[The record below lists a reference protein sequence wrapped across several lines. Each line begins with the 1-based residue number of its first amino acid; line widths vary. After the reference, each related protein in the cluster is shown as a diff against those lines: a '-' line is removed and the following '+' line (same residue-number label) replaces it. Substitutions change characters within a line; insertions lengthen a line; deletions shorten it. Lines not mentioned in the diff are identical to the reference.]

1 MMKRLFTCF
10 LILLSIGVS
19 AQNADV
25 RAYLSTHESTRNVT
39 DIPSDSIRFWVGE
52 GTNEVVAAFFFCD
65 PTPTGVAY
73 GFRFNGTATIGQML
87 AAIQTADSNFIYELS
102 ASGSFINNI
111 GYNNGTQNFLI
122 TGGYCMYTIDGSY
135 SGGLSDP
142 LSDGNYFEL
151 TEWGDCTLPTS
162 NIYYPEDPNAPAAE
176 DASISADDI
185 LYWVGGGEH
194 SVVFAVNWS
203 NPTVAFA
210 WGVRFSG
217 DSILVADVMKTVAL
231 YDSRF
236 SYTPGDWGIGNIQF
250 QDDTYNLSL
259 HGNWWMYNVNG
270 MTAMLGYDAQKVV
283 DGDLIKWGDESCG
296 IADENYNYTWA
307 TPIQPVALPAAST
320 EVFDGIVGSDGCQA
334 IAYNDVNILGW
345 ATGCTIERGPQ
356 DIASNPTLAAYGSES
371 AGVGA
376 SSTSTMDAVSLG
388 DGGKAMLTFG
398 MPISDGEGYDFAVFE
413 NSLNH
418 TFLEL
423 AFVEVSSDGEHFY
436 RFPSVSNSALTTQVN
451 NGGSVDATKLH
462 NLAGK
467 YMVGWGT
474 PFDLAEL
481 EGYSNL
487 DIHNITHVRLVDAVG
502 SINPLYGTT
511 DMNGHLINDPYP
523 TNFESSGFD
532 LTGVAI
538 MNGWT
543 PNGVSDFDESAQVTV
558 YPNPCTDFV
567 VISNIRNNEPVIL
580 HNILGE
586 QLEVL
591 ESSDYS
597 CRVNMQR
604 YPAGI
609 YFIQVGNTTQKII
622 KR

>member
-52 GTNEVVAAFFFCD
+52 GSNEVVAAFFFCD

-162 NIYYPEDPNAPAAE
+162 NIYYPEDPHAPVAE

-203 NPTVAFA
+203 NPTIAFA

-345 ATGCTIERGPQ
+345 ATGCTVERGPQ

-597 CRVNMQR
+597 CRVNMQS

>member
-1 MMKRLFTCF
+1 MKRLFTCF
-10 LILLSIGVS
+10 LILLSLGLT

-25 RAYLSTHESTRNVT
+25 RNYMRTHEPTRNVT
-39 DIPSDSIRFWVGE
+39 DVPADSVRFWVGE
-52 GTNEVVAAFFFCD
+52 GTNEVVAAFFFCG
-65 PTPTGVAY
+65 TPSGGVAY
-73 GFRFNGTATIGQML
+73 GYRFNNSTTYQAMFDAI
-87 AAIQTADSNFIYELS
+87 AAADPNFSYT
-102 ASGSFINNI
+102 ASGSFINSI
-111 GYNNGTQNFLI
+111 TYNNGTLNYALS
-122 TGGYCMYTIDGSY
+122 GGMCMYTLNDAWPS
-135 SGGLSDP
+135 SLSDVITT
-142 LSDGNYFEL
+142 SGYFEL
-151 TEWGDCTLPTS
+151 LEFTYGGDC
-162 NIYYPEDPNAPAAE
+162 NIPNANVFYPEDPNAQTVT
-176 DASISADDI
+176 DASIDADDI

-194 SVVFAVNWS
+194 SVVFATNWCD
-203 NPTVAFA
+203 TAIAFA

-217 DSILVADVMKTVAL
+217 DSITVKDVMHTIAL

-236 SYTPGDWGIGNIQF
+236 SFTPGSWGLGDILF
-250 QDDTYNLSL
+250 QDGTYNLSL
-259 HGNWWMYNVNG
+259 QGSWWMFNVNG
-270 MTAMLGYDAQKVV
+270 TTAPLGYDAQKVV
-283 DGDLIKWGDESCG
+283 DGDIIKFGDESCG
-296 IADENYNYTWA
+296 IADENYNYTWT

-320 EVFDGIVGSDGCQA
+320 EVFDGIVGTDGCQA
-334 IAYNDVNILGW
+334 IAYNDAAILGW
-345 ATGCTIERGPQ
+345 ATNCTIERGAQ
-356 DIASNPTLAAYGSES
+356 DIASNPTLASYGTES

-388 DGGKAMLTFG
+388 DGGKAILTFG

-538 MNGWT
+538 MNGWAPT
-543 PNGVSDFDESAQVTV
+543 GVNDFGETTQFTV

-580 HNILGE
+580 HNLLGE
-586 QLEVL
+586 QIEVL
-591 ESSDYS
+591 ESNDYS

>member
-1 MMKRLFTCF
+1 MKRLFTCF
-10 LILLSIGVS
+10 LILLSLGLT

-25 RAYLSTHESTRNVT
+25 RNYMRTHEPTRNVT
-39 DIPSDSIRFWVGE
+39 DVPADSVRFWVGE
-52 GTNEVVAAFFFCD
+52 GTNEVVAAFFFCG
-65 PTPTGVAY
+65 TPSGGVAY
-73 GFRFNGTATIGQML
+73 GYRFNNSTTYQAMFDAI
-87 AAIQTADSNFIYELS
+87 AAADPNFSYT
-102 ASGSFINNI
+102 ASGSFINSI
-111 GYNNGTQNFLI
+111 TYNNGTLNYALS
-122 TGGYCMYTIDGSY
+122 GGMCMYTLNDAWPS
-135 SGGLSDP
+135 SLSDVITT
-142 LSDGNYFEL
+142 SGYFEL
-151 TEWGDCTLPTS
+151 LEFTYGGDC
-162 NIYYPEDPNAPAAE
+162 NIPNANVFYPEDPNAQTVT
-176 DASISADDI
+176 DASIDADDI

-194 SVVFAVNWS
+194 SVVFATNWCD
-203 NPTVAFA
+203 TAIAFA

-217 DSILVADVMKTVAL
+217 DSITVKDVMHTIAL

-236 SYTPGDWGIGNIQF
+236 SFTPGSWGLGDILF
-250 QDDTYNLSL
+250 QDGTYNLSL
-259 HGNWWMYNVNG
+259 QGSWWMFNVNG
-270 MTAMLGYDAQKVV
+270 TTAPLGYDAQKVV
-283 DGDLIKWGDESCG
+283 DGDIIKFGDESCG
-296 IADENYNYTWA
+296 IADENYNYTWT
-307 TPIQPVALPAAST
+307 TPIQPVALPAPST
-320 EVFDGIVGSDGCQA
+320 EVFDGIVGTDGCQA

-345 ATGCTIERGPQ
+345 ATNCTIERGPR
-356 DIASNPTLAAYGSES
+356 DIASNPTPAAYGTES
-371 AGVGA
+371 AGIGA
-376 SSTSTMDAVSLG
+376 SSNSTLDAVSLG
-388 DGGKAMLTFG
+388 DGGKAILTFG

-451 NGGSVDATKLH
+451 NGGSVDATKLN

-487 DIHNITHVRLVDAVG
+487 DIHNITHVRLVDAIG

-511 DMNGHLINDPYP
+511 DKNGHLINDPYP

-538 MNGWT
+538 MNGWAPT
-543 PNGVSDFDESAQVTV
+543 GVNDFGETTQFTV

-586 QLEVL
+586 QIEVL
-591 ESSDYS
+591 ESNDYN